1 MSEQSSWLVERYW
14 NGTLV
19 YWTGKPMKT
28 SYGPDIKT
36 GWSKDANE
44 ALRFS
49 REEDAWTILSWSLD
63 SEGRVAQ
70 HMFGL
75 KLPRD
80 TSPMQIT
87 LTPEQSAALDAMDLQ
102 KEHSEVPK

>member
-1 MSEQSSWLVERYW
+1 MTEETGWLVERYW

-44 ALRFS
+44 ALRFA
-49 REEDAWTILSWSLD
+49 REEDAWVVLSWSLD

-70 HMFGL
+70 HIFGL
-75 KLPRD
+75 
-80 TSPMQIT
+80 QIPSASGSATAT
-87 LTPEQSAALDAMDLQ
+87 LSEDDAR
-102 KEHSEVPK
+102 

>member
-1 MSEQSSWLVERYW
+1 MNERQECAWLVERYW
-14 NGTLV
+14 NGNLV
-19 YWTGKPMKT
+19 YWTGKPVNT

-36 GWSKDANE
+36 GWSRDAND

-49 REEDAWTILSWSLD
+49 REQDAWTVLSWSLD

-75 KLPRD
+75 
-80 TSPMQIT
+80 TIAQ
-87 LTPEQSAALDAMDLQ
+87 QLDPAQD
-102 KEHSEVPK
+102 EAPHDPHRP

>member
-1 MSEQSSWLVERYW
+1 MTEEIGWLVERYW

-19 YWTGKPMKT
+19 YWTGKPAKT

-44 ALRFS
+44 ALRFA
-49 REEDAWTILSWSLD
+49 REQDAWTVLSWSLD

-70 HMFGL
+70 HLFGL
-75 KLPRD
+75 TIP
-80 TSPMQIT
+80 QG
-87 LTPEQSAALDAMDLQ
+87 QGSAQDQA
-102 KEHSEVPK
+102 KEKTDV

>member
-1 MSEQSSWLVERYW
+1 MREEIGWLVERYW

-49 REEDAWTILSWSLD
+49 REEDAWTVLSWSLD

-70 HMFGL
+70 HIFGL
-75 KLPRD
+75 QLPPVD
-80 TSPMQIT
+80 GP
-87 LTPEQSAALDAMDLQ
+87 TPVHDERGSAQ
-102 KEHSEVPK
+102 